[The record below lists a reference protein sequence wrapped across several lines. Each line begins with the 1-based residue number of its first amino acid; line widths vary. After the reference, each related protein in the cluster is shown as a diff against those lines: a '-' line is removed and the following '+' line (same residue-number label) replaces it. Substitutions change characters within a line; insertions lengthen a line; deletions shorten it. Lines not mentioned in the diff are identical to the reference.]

1 MWLVRGI
8 EETDERFGK
17 RPEERSIEE
26 IIQCSLIIVDKHEGP
41 TSHQVSLWTKEIF
54 NAKKVGHIGTLDP
67 KVTGVLP
74 VLLND
79 AVKTAPLFQK
89 LEKEYVGIMHL
100 HKDFDVWKLK
110 EIISKKFIGKIV
122 QIPPKKAA
130 VARRPRERE
139 IKSFDIL
146 EVEGRD
152 VLFQTRVEAGTY
164 IRKLVWD
171 IGVEVGIGAHM
182 AELRRIRVG
191 NFTEDSSH
199 SLVEIRDAFEFWKEG
214 DERYLRKILIPIEF
228 AIDHVKKVFVKDSAI
243 EAICNGAP
251 LYPIGIVRIQE
262 SIVEGE
268 QIAIMS
274 LKNELVAIGIAKMN
288 SKKMYEAKKGVAV
301 RIDRVIMKKGTYA
314 LYSR

>member
-1 MWLVRGI
+1 MWLIKEI

-26 IIQCSLIIVDKHEGP
+26 LIECCMIIVDKHEGP
-41 TSHQVSLWTKEIF
+41 TSHQISLWIKEIF

-89 LEKEYVGIMHL
+89 LEKEYVGVMHL
-100 HKDFDVWKLK
+100 HKNFEIGKLK
-110 EIISKKFIGKIV
+110 EIISKKFIGKIIQV
-122 QIPPKKAA
+122 PPKKSA
-130 VARRPRERE
+130 VARKPRERE
-139 IKSFDIL
+139 VKSFDIL
-146 EVEGRD
+146 EFEGRD
-152 VLFQTRVEAGTY
+152 VLFKTRVEAGTY

-171 IGVEVGIGAHM
+171 VGVEAGIGAHM
-182 AELRRIRVG
+182 AALRRIRVG
-191 NFTEDSSH
+191 NFTEDFSH

-214 DERYLRKILIPIEF
+214 EEKYLRKILIPIEF
-228 AIDHVKKVFVKDSAI
+228 AIDHVKKVFVKDTAI

-262 SIVEGE
+262 GIVEGE
-268 QIAIMS
+268 VIAIMS

-288 SKKMYEAKKGVAV
+288 SKRMFEAKKGVSV
-301 RIDRVIMKKGTYA
+301 RIDRVVMKKGTYA
-314 LYSR
+314 I

>member
-8 EETDERFGK
+8 EETDERVGK
-17 RPEERSIEE
+17 RPEERTIEE
-26 IIQCSLIIVDKHEGP
+26 LIENSLIIVDKHEGP
-41 TSHQVSLWTKEIF
+41 TSHQISLWVKEIF

-74 VLLND
+74 VLLNN

-100 HKDFDVWKLK
+100 HKDFDIEKLK
-110 EIISKKFIGKIV
+110 EIIARKFVGKII

-139 IKSFDIL
+139 VKSFDIL
-146 EVEGRD
+146 EVDGRD
-152 VLFQTRVEAGTY
+152 ILFQTKVEAGTY

-171 IGVEVGIGAHM
+171 IGIEAGVGAHM
-182 AELRRIRVG
+182 VELRRIRAG
-191 NFTEDSSH
+191 NFTEDQAH

-214 DERYLRKILIPIEF
+214 EEKYLRKILIPIEF
-228 AIDHVKKVFVKDSAI
+228 AIDHVKKVFVKDTAI

-251 LYPIGIVRIQE
+251 LYPVGIVRIQE
-262 SIVEGE
+262 GIVEGE
-268 QIAIMS
+268 LIAIMS

-288 SKKMYEAKKGVAV
+288 SKKMYEAKKGIAV
-301 RIDRVIMKKGTYA
+301 RIDRVIMKKGTYKIT
-314 LYSR
+314 S